1 MSYHKRVQVG
11 QTGNL
16 AECEA
21 IKEMSAMEAATAIC
35 DLAAKLPK
43 SLGMGIWEGKV
54 EGELPGQTIDG
65 KHLGVF
71 DENTLIALFGPH
83 GDPLSETAAALF
95 VMSII
100 NAEKILASLQE
111 NDVTV

>member
-1 MSYHKRVQVG
+1 MSENDGAEVG

-16 AECEA
+16 ADCES
-21 IKEMSAMEAATAIC
+21 IKEMSAMEAANAIC
-35 DLAAKLPK
+35 DLAMKLPK
-43 SLGMGIWEGKV
+43 SISMGMWEGKV

-71 DENTLIALFGPH
+71 DEHTLIALFGPH
-83 GDPLSETAAALF
+83 GDELSEAAAALF
-95 VMSII
+95 VLSII
-100 NAEKILASLQE
+100 NAEKIVAALRE